1 MSHPI
6 PNTSDSHSVQII
18 LPQGQLGRKHDMYI
32 FCCSY
37 EHHVVPKGKYIAFV
51 STTVETSTPEVELQP
66 GGWCTM
72 GLVHGLVVHWLQS
85 K

>member
-66 GGWCTM
+66 GAKRRG
-72 GLVHGLVVHWLQS
+72 GDGDGDDG
-85 K
+85 